1 MKKKGLCASCENSET
16 CTFPNKDPVYFCD
29 EFNLTPRPACKRVSK
44 SKKKKSKK

>member
-29 EFNLTPRPACKRVSK
+29 EFKIMGRLPKKK
-44 SKKKKSKK
+44 SLKKKKRKK